1 MRNLDDFIMLLLVLL
16 FMSYSSAFNPNLC
29 TVLLKKNNK
38 FSNVRRLE
46 MRTSVNQDSLTEYD
60 PFAQY
65 ESLKFAIFGGGA
77 FSLAMAKVLSYK
89 NISSSMLVRSP
100 DVADYIN
107 TNHFHPKYLVNNS
120 LPIQLWASA
129 NIEEVLENVTHIIH
143 AVPMQQSREFLT
155 RNEKY
160 IPSNIPLLSVTK
172 GVEQVTFSLMS
183 DIVVETLGSYR
194 RAAYLSGPSFAK
206 EIMNG
211 QATAVV
217 IASTDDALANELSDI
232 LSSVEFRCHT
242 SRDVKGVELGGAM
255 KNVIALAAGMCEGL
269 GLGMNAMSSL
279 ITRGCT
285 EMSRMGVLFGADQ
298 ETFGGL
304 AGVGDTFGTCL
315 GPLSRNRQVG
325 LRLARGEKLDEILVN
340 LDGVSEGIYTAL
352 ALEQLIKTKVRPTV
366 FEMKFPIISGVASII
381 KGNITP
387 EFGLRLL
394 MQYPLRDENPY

>member
-1 MRNLDDFIMLLLVLL
+1 MRRKIVSLCCVLL
-16 FMSYSSAFNPNLC
+16 ICMAITHGFLPTSLN
-29 TVLLKKNNK
+29 VGK
-38 FSNVRRLE
+38 SNDLTRKRGRRLFAE
-46 MRTSVNQDSLTEYD
+46 LTIVD
-60 PFAQY
+60 PFSQY
-65 ESLKFAIFGGGA
+65 KNTRFAILGGGA

-89 NISSSMLVRSP
+89 NIQCRMLVRSQE
-100 DVADYIN
+100 VADYIN
-107 TNHFHPKYLVNNS
+107 TNHYHPKYLTNNS
-120 LPIQLWASA
+120 LPSQLWATSSA
-129 NIEEVLENVTHIIH
+129 KDCLQDVTHVIH
-143 AVPMQQSREFLT
+143 AVPMQQSREFL
-155 RNEKY
+155 NSVKDY
-160 IPSNIPLLSVTK
+160 IPAKCPVLSVTK
-172 GVEQVTFSLMS
+172 GVEQTTFCLMS
-183 DIVVETLGSYR
+183 DIVVETLGPEV

-217 IASTDDALANELSDI
+217 IASTDDNLASELSDM
-232 LSSVEFRCHT
+232 LSSVAFRCHT
-242 SRDVKGVELGGAM
+242 SKDVKGVELGGAM
-255 KNVIALAAGMCEGL
+255 KNVIALSAGMCEGL

-279 ITRGCT
+279 ITRGCL

-325 LRLARGEKLDEILVN
+325 VRLARGEKLSEILSSI
-340 LDGVSEGIYTAL
+340 DGVSEGVYTAL

-366 FEMKFPIISGVASII
+366 FEMKFPIISGVSSIL

-394 MQYPLRDENPY
+394 MEYPVRDENPY